1 MRTRLVITA
10 VIAIGLIA
18 PGGVRGDAFRPA
30 DGVAASARTA
40 QLAQAPQSSPPP
52 TGQPAPPPTGQSAP
66 DNPSPPPA
74 PPAASPSSSPPGTPA
89 VVLDDQEVST
99 ILGKSVRS
107 NADEDMGRIVD
118 IIVSRDGQVRAAI
131 IDFGGFLGI
140 GTRKIAVD
148 WFAFCVADVQTGFGP
163 FISVYLTAQGWTQV
177 DIGLVLTARGLVA
190 LALQMPGGA
199 IVDAARS
206 ERAVAALAMILI
218 SASALIIALWPIFPA
233 VLGAQFLQAAGS
245 SVVSPA
251 LAAISLGLVGH
262 TASGERFGRNARFA
276 SIGNGLAAAGMGA
289 VGYFWSN
296 QAVFLVTAALII
308 PTLIALAQIRTE
320 EIDPVRAHGGL
331 VQGRNE
337 TAAIATLLTSRP
349 LLTFAA
355 CVTVFQLANAAMLP
369 LMASIITMR
378 ASAWATTLVA
388 ACIVVPQL
396 VVAAFS
402 PSVRRWAQRWG
413 RRPFLLIGFAA
424 LSIRGLLFI
433 VVTDPRMLVA
443 VQLLD
448 GICAAVFGVLVPLTI
463 ADITRGTGR
472 FNLAQGIVGSGI
484 GIGASLSTTLAGWM
498 SDRLGSSVAFLGLAC
513 IGAAGLVLT
522 ALLMPETMERKAG
535 AAAKRAF
542 STLD

>member
-1 MRTRLVITA
+1 
-10 VIAIGLIA
+10 
-18 PGGVRGDAFRPA
+18 
-30 DGVAASARTA
+30 
-40 QLAQAPQSSPPP
+40 
-52 TGQPAPPPTGQSAP
+52 
-66 DNPSPPPA
+66 
-74 PPAASPSSSPPGTPA
+74 
-89 VVLDDQEVST
+89 
-99 ILGKSVRS
+99 
-107 NADEDMGRIVD
+107 
-118 IIVSRDGQVRAAI
+118 
-131 IDFGGFLGI
+131 
-140 GTRKIAVD
+140 
-148 WFAFCVADVQTGFGP
+148 VQTGFGP

-177 DIGLVLTARGLVA
+177 DIGLVLTARSLTG

-206 ERAVAALAMILI
+206 ERGVAALAMIAI
-218 SASALIIALWPIFPA
+218 SASALVIALWPIFPS
-233 VLGAQFLQAAGS
+233 VLGAQVLHAAGS

-262 TASGERFGRNARFA
+262 AASGERFGRNARFA
-276 SIGNGLAAAGMGA
+276 AIGNGLAAAGMGA

-308 PTLIALAQIRTE
+308 PTLLALGQIRSD
-320 EIDPVRAHGGL
+320 EIDPVRAHGGSA
-331 VQGRNE
+331 QGRSE
-337 TAAIATLLTSRP
+337 TAAFATLMTNRP

-369 LMASIITMR
+369 LMASIVTMR
-378 ASAWATTLVA
+378 SSAWATTLVA
-388 ACIVVPQL
+388 AAIVVPQL

-402 PSVRRWAQRWG
+402 PSVGRWAQRWG
-413 RRPFLLIGFAA
+413 RRPILLIGLAA
-424 LSIRGLLFI
+424 LPIRGLLFM
-433 VVTDPRMLVA
+433 VVVDPRLLVA

-513 IGAAGLVLT
+513 IGGAGLVLA
-522 ALLMPETMERKAG
+522 ALLMPET
-535 AAAKRAF
+535 RATKGGPKLLA
-542 STLD
+542 SSRD

>member
-1 MRTRLVITA
+1 
-10 VIAIGLIA
+10 
-18 PGGVRGDAFRPA
+18 
-30 DGVAASARTA
+30 
-40 QLAQAPQSSPPP
+40 
-52 TGQPAPPPTGQSAP
+52 
-66 DNPSPPPA
+66 
-74 PPAASPSSSPPGTPA
+74 
-89 VVLDDQEVST
+89 
-99 ILGKSVRS
+99 
-107 NADEDMGRIVD
+107 
-118 IIVSRDGQVRAAI
+118 
-131 IDFGGFLGI
+131 
-140 GTRKIAVD
+140 
-148 WFAFCVADVQTGFGP
+148 VQTGFGP
-163 FISVYLTAQGWTQV
+163 FISVYLTAYGWTQV
-177 DIGLVLTARGLVA
+177 DIGLVLTARGLAA

-206 ERAVAALAMILI
+206 ERGVAALAMIAI
-218 SASALIIALWPIFPA
+218 SASALVIALWPIFPF
-233 VLGAQFLQAAGS
+233 VLAAQVLHAAGS
-245 SVVSPA
+245 SVVNPA
-251 LAAISLGLVGH
+251 IAAISLGLVGH
-262 TASGERFGRNARFA
+262 AASGERFGRNARFA

-296 QAVFLVTAALII
+296 QAVFLVTAAFII
-308 PTLIALAQIRTE
+308 PTLIALAQIRSD
-320 EIDPVRAHGGL
+320 EIDSIRAHGGL
-331 VQGRNE
+331 AQGQNE
-337 TAAIATLLTSRP
+337 TTAIATLLTNRP
-349 LLTFAA
+349 LLIFAA

-378 ASAWATTLVA
+378 LSAWATTLVA
-388 ACIVVPQL
+388 SCIVVPQL

-402 PSVRRWAQRWG
+402 PSVGRWAQRWG
-413 RRPFLLIGFAA
+413 RRPILLIGFAA
-424 LSIRGLLFI
+424 LPIRGLLFI

>member
-1 MRTRLVITA
+1 
-10 VIAIGLIA
+10 
-18 PGGVRGDAFRPA
+18 
-30 DGVAASARTA
+30 
-40 QLAQAPQSSPPP
+40 
-52 TGQPAPPPTGQSAP
+52 
-66 DNPSPPPA
+66 
-74 PPAASPSSSPPGTPA
+74 
-89 VVLDDQEVST
+89 
-99 ILGKSVRS
+99 
-107 NADEDMGRIVD
+107 
-118 IIVSRDGQVRAAI
+118 
-131 IDFGGFLGI
+131 
-140 GTRKIAVD
+140 
-148 WFAFCVADVQTGFGP
+148 VQTGFGP

-177 DIGLVLTARGLVA
+177 DIGLVLTARSLTG

-206 ERAVAALAMILI
+206 ERGVAALAMIAI
-218 SASALIIALWPIFPA
+218 SASALVIALWPIFPS
-233 VLGAQFLQAAGS
+233 VLGAQVLHAAGS

-262 TASGERFGRNARFA
+262 AASGERFGRNARFA

-296 QAVFLVTAALII
+296 QAVFLVTAAFII
-308 PTLIALAQIRTE
+308 PTLLALGQIRSD
-320 EIDPVRAHGGL
+320 EIDPVRAHGGSA
-331 VQGRNE
+331 QGRSE
-337 TAAIATLLTSRP
+337 TAAFATLMTNRP

-369 LMASIITMR
+369 LMASIVTMR
-378 ASAWATTLVA
+378 SSAWATTLVA
-388 ACIVVPQL
+388 AAIVVPQL

-402 PSVRRWAQRWG
+402 PSVGRWAQRWG
-413 RRPFLLIGFAA
+413 RRPILLIGLAA
-424 LSIRGLLFI
+424 LPIRGLLFM
-433 VVTDPRMLVA
+433 VVVDPRLLVA

-513 IGAAGLVLT
+513 IGGAGLVLA
-522 ALLMPETMERKAG
+522 ALLMPET
-535 AAAKRAF
+535 RATKGGPKLLA
-542 STLD
+542 SSRD